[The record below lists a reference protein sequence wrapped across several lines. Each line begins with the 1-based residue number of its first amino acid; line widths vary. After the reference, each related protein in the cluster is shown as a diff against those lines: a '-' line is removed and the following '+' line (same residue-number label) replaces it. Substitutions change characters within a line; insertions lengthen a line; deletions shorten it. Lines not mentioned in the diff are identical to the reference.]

1 MKELRIFLENCD
13 SITIDSQHIQFLDME
28 HINKV
33 SPDVNIICQTTGQ
46 LCTADKVTL
55 ILSKGANLPHREF
68 GVFDETTVFKRLM
81 KRRDI
86 VSLTIVYEDGKE
98 VTYHGP
104 YDENKCLIGNL
115 ATARKGGKEV
125 TYYVSYDEFADG
137 FDNKLQTTEL
147 DDNGNLVIKIGDF
160 GDE

>member
-1 MKELRIFLENCD
+1 MKEIRILLENCD
-13 SITIDSQHIQFLDME
+13 SITIDGQHIQFLDME

-104 YDENKCLIGNL
+104 YDEDECLIGNI
-115 ATARKGGKEV
+115 ATVRKGGKEV
-125 TYYVSYDEFADG
+125 TYYVSYDEFAHG

-147 DDNGNLVIKIGDF
+147 DDNENLVIKIGDF
-160 GDE
+160 SDE

>member
-33 SPDVNIICQTTGQ
+33 SPDVNIICQTTRQ
-46 LCTADKVTL
+46 LCTADRVTL
-55 ILSKGANLPHREF
+55 ILSKNANLPHREF
-68 GVFDETTVFKRLM
+68 GIFDETTVFKRLM

-86 VSLTIVYEDGKE
+86 VSLTVVYED
-98 VTYHGP
+98 
-104 YDENKCLIGNL
+104 
-115 ATARKGGKEV
+115 GKEV
-125 TYYVSYDEFADG
+125 TYYVSYDEFEHG

-160 GDE
+160 NE

>member
-13 SITIDSQHIQFLDME
+13 SITIDGQHIQFLDME

-33 SPDVNIICQTTGQ
+33 SPDVNIVCQTTRQ
-46 LCTADKVTL
+46 LCTADRVTL
-55 ILSKGANLPHREF
+55 ILSKEANLPHREF

-86 VSLTIVYEDGKE
+86 VALTIVYEGGKE
-98 VTYHGP
+98 VIYHGP
-104 YDENKCLIGNL
+104 YDENERLIGNL
-115 ATARKGGKEV
+115 ATVRKNGKEV
-125 TYYVSYDEFADG
+125 VYYVSYDEFEHG

-147 DDNGNLVIKIGDF
+147 DNNGNLVIKIGDF
-160 GDE
+160 NE

>member
-13 SITIDSQHIQFLDME
+13 SITIDGQHIQFLDME

-33 SPDVNIICQTTGQ
+33 SPDINIVCQTTRQ
-46 LCTADKVTL
+46 LCTADRITL
-55 ILSKGANLPHREF
+55 ILSKNANLPHREF
-68 GVFDETTVFKRLM
+68 GVFDETTVFKRLT

-98 VTYHGP
+98 VAYYGP
-104 YDENKCLIGNL
+104 YDENECLIGNL
-115 ATARKGGKEV
+115 ATVRKDGKEV
-125 TYYVSYDEFADG
+125 IYYVSYDELAHG

-160 GDE
+160 DE

>member
-104 YDENKCLIGNL
+104 YDENECLIGNL
-115 ATARKGGKEV
+115 ATVRKGGKEV
-125 TYYVSYDEFADG
+125 TYYVSYDEFANG

-147 DDNGNLVIKIGDF
+147 DDNGNLIIKIGDF
-160 GDE
+160 DE

>member
-1 MKELRIFLENCD
+1 MKELRICLENCD

-28 HINKV
+28 HVSKV

-46 LCTADKVTL
+46 IYTTDKVTL
-55 ILSKGANLPHREF
+55 ILSKNANLPYREF

-86 VSLTIVYEDGKE
+86 ISLTIVYEDGKE

-104 YDENKCLIGNL
+104 YDENERLIGNI
-115 ATARKGGKEV
+115 ATVRKGGKEV
-125 TYYVSYDEFADG
+125 TYYVSYDEFTHG

-147 DDNGNLVIKIGDF
+147 DDNGSLVIKIGDF
-160 GDE
+160 SDE

>member
-13 SITIDSQHIQFLDME
+13 SITIDSQHVQFLDIE
-28 HINKV
+28 NINKV

-55 ILSKGANLPHREF
+55 ILSKNANLPYREF
-68 GVFDETTVFKRLM
+68 GVFGETTVFKRLM

-98 VTYHGP
+98 VTYHGL
-104 YDENKCLIGNL
+104 YDEDECLIGNI
-115 ATARKGGKEV
+115 ATVRKGDKEV
-125 TYYVSYDEFADG
+125 TYYVSYDEFAHG

-160 GDE
+160 SDE

>member
-13 SITIDSQHIQFLDME
+13 SITIDSQHVQFLDME
-28 HINKV
+28 HISNI
-33 SPDVNIICQTTGQ
+33 SPDVNIICQTTNQ
-46 LCTADKVTL
+46 LCTADRVTL
-55 ILSKGANLPHREF
+55 ILSKEANSPHREF
-68 GVFDETTVFKRLM
+68 GFFDDTTVFKRLM

-104 YDENKCLIGNL
+104 YDENERLIGNI
-115 ATARKGGKEV
+115 ATVRKGGKEV
-125 TYYVSYDEFADG
+125 TYYVSYDEFAHG

-160 GDE
+160 YE

>member
-13 SITIDSQHIQFLDME
+13 SITIDSQHVQFLDME
-28 HINKV
+28 HINNV
-33 SPDVNIICQTTGQ
+33 SPDVNIICQTTRQ
-46 LCTADKVTL
+46 LCTADRVTL
-55 ILSKGANLPHREF
+55 ILSKGANLPYREF
-68 GVFDETTVFKRLM
+68 GFFDETTVFKRLM

-86 VSLTIVYEDGKE
+86 VSLTVVYEDGKE

-104 YDENKCLIGNL
+104 YDEDERLIGNI
-115 ATARKGGKEV
+115 ATVCKDGKEV
-125 TYYVSYDEFADG
+125 TYYVSYDEFEHG

-160 GDE
+160 NE